1 MTDGNKTTCRNVLLP
16 TDSNGVAYL
25 PTGSCH
31 IYQDVSY
38 EQLASLEEFKSF
50 LYSCQE
56 MFSHAKKTH
65 CDMHTNR
72 LHFTESQN
80 RGGQEGPLEITSC
93 SPVAPSRAELRAAA
107 QDSVQP
113 PAGIACCL
121 DLGGAR
127 CSAPPHRTSVQK
139 SWR

>member
-25 PTGSCH
+25 PTGSCR

-38 EQLASLEEFKSF
+38 EQLAPLEELKSS

-72 LHFTESQN
+72 PHCRESQN
-80 RGGQEGPLEITSC
+80 RGGQEGPLEILSC
-93 SPVAPSRAELRAAA
+93 NPAAPSRVNSGLR
-107 QDSVQP
+107 
-113 PAGIACCL
+113 L
-121 DLGGAR
+121 
-127 CSAPPHRTSVQK
+127 RTRSSLRQGLLVV
-139 SWR
+139 